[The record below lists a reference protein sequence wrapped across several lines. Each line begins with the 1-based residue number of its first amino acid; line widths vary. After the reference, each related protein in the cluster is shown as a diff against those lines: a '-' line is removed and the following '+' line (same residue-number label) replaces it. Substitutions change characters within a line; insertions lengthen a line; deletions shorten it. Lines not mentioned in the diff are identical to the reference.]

1 MQRLSAAGLGGPYT
15 NTNNPYSWYIFTEMR
30 PNNLIISSAHNGF
43 WAEKKRRSE
52 EVQAQFG
59 PIFHPSHENANTA
72 GAGADQ
78 AADNTGPSRRLELDH
93 YKAASTTT
101 DIFSERNKY
110 FWAPD

>member
-1 MQRLSAAGLGGPYT
+1 MENTAHLDTSVFILTSAAVAAKLLQTGLVIVQRLSAAGLGGPYT

-59 PIFHPSHENANTA
+59 PIFRPSHENANTA
-72 GAGADQ
+72 GAGC
-78 AADNTGPSRRLELDH
+78 
-93 YKAASTTT
+93 
-101 DIFSERNKY
+101 
-110 FWAPD
+110 

>member
-1 MQRLSAAGLGGPYT
+1 MNTAHLDRSVFILTSAAVAAKLLQTGLVIVQRLSAAGLGGPYT

-59 PIFHPSHENANTA
+59 PIFRPSHENANTA
-72 GAGADQ
+72 GAGC
-78 AADNTGPSRRLELDH
+78 
-93 YKAASTTT
+93 
-101 DIFSERNKY
+101 
-110 FWAPD
+110 

>member
-1 MQRLSAAGLGGPYT
+1 MRMQTLLVLA
-15 NTNNPYSWYIFTEMR
+15 
-30 PNNLIISSAHNGF
+30 
-43 WAEKKRRSE
+43 
-52 EVQAQFG
+52 
-59 PIFHPSHENANTA
+59 
-72 GAGADQ
+72 ADQ